1 MISLVG
7 FALTRFTVTFTVDG
21 DLLQFVVAGLL
32 PLTLGLGLSAFGVAL
47 AVGSFERVYVR
58 TTAVW
63 TMIGTGTMFVLVV
76 LTLVGSG
83 IDTMTRMGTINDST
97 YLSNFLIGGAIG
109 GALTGLYAAEN
120 RKQRVTL
127 RRQAD
132 RLEVLNRS
140 LRDRVL
146 NAVLV
151 IDGQIG
157 VLADRDDPELR
168 KQVVGTVRDQA
179 DTIQRTVDDVK
190 YLARSS
196 AAAQKGLDATRIG
209 NTLDEAIASVD
220 ADHPDVS
227 IEVVDRLRDDVSVW
241 GNVMLERGLEHVLVR
256 AAESGAEHVEVAV
269 DATDQEVRVRI
280 KDDGAGLT
288 PAQREI
294 LEEGASGDYDDPLV
308 GFGLNVVR
316 LVIDTL
322 NGEIGCA
329 EAEGSTTVE
338 LSLPIADAEVHPGQS
353 TATDVRAYGVPTTTL
368 GLTVV
373 VSLLAGVTMGLVGQ
387 ATSGVVPIIGALY
400 GNMNA
405 VVGWITHEFH
415 SVVFGLVY
423 AGVLASVPDRYAEDW
438 RWCLAVAIGWAV
450 VLWALAAGVI
460 MPLWLGL
467 VGVPSPIPMLDLAGL
482 LGHLVWGLTLGALI
496 VGGQALKERT
506 AIDNDS

>member
-1 MISLVG
+1 
-7 FALTRFTVTFTVDG
+7 
-21 DLLQFVVAGLL
+21 
-32 PLTLGLGLSAFGVAL
+32 
-47 AVGSFERVYVR
+47 
-58 TTAVW
+58 
-63 TMIGTGTMFVLVV
+63 MIGAGAMLVLVV

-83 IDTMTRMGTINDST
+83 IDNMTGMGEINDGT

-120 RKQRVTL
+120 RKQRVAL

-146 NAVLV
+146 NAVLA

-168 KQVVGTVRDQA
+168 QQVVGTVRDQA

-196 AAAQKGLDATRIG
+196 ADAQKGLDATALGTAIE
-209 NTLDEAIASVD
+209 EAIAAVD
-220 ADHPDVS
+220 ADHPS
-227 IEVVDRLRDDVSVW
+227 ITVEITDRPRDDVSVW
-241 GNVMLERGLEHVLVR
+241 GNVMLERAIEHVLVR
-256 AAESGAEHVEVAV
+256 AVEGDAEHVEIAINTTDR
-269 DATDQEVRVRI
+269 DAHVRVT
-280 KDDGAGLT
+280 DDGAGLT
-288 PAQREI
+288 AAQREI
-294 LEEGASGDYDDPLV
+294 LEEGASGDYDDPSV

-316 LVIDTL
+316 LVTDTL
-322 NGEIGCA
+322 DGQIACA
-329 EAEGSTTVE
+329 EADGSTTVE
-338 LSLPIADAEVHPGQS
+338 LAIPIADAEVHPGQS
-353 TATDVRAYGVPTTTL
+353 TATDVRAYGVPATTL
-368 GLTVV
+368 GLTVIA
-373 VSLLAGVTMGLVGQ
+373 SLLAGVTMGVVGQ

-423 AGVLASVPDRYAEDW
+423 AGVLASVPDPYAEDW
-438 RWCLAVAIGWAV
+438 RWCLAVAVGWAV

-460 MPLWLGL
+460 MPLWLRL
-467 VGVPSPIPMLDLAGL
+467 VGVPSMIPTLDLSGL
-482 LGHLVWGLTLGALI
+482 LGHLVWGLTLGSLTI
-496 VGGQALKERT
+496 GGQILLDRDAT
-506 AIDNDS
+506 GDDD